1 MYIFRNLEY
10 LSGCRSELGMATIGV
25 WENSFDLVRPTT
37 GNVLIVSQ
45 HPFCCDLVVE
55 ARNLEAKDANGI
67 IIIIIIIITIVI
79 IIII

>member
-1 MYIFRNLEY
+1 M
-10 LSGCRSELGMATIGV
+10 SGCRSELGMATIGV
-25 WENSFDLVRPTT
+25 WENSFKLVRPILT
-37 GNVLIVSQ
+37 NVLIVSQ

>member
-1 MYIFRNLEY
+1 M
-10 LSGCRSELGMATIGV
+10 
-25 WENSFDLVRPTT
+25 
-37 GNVLIVSQ
+37 SQ

-67 IIIIIIIITIVI
+67 IMIIMIIMIIIIIIIIITIVI